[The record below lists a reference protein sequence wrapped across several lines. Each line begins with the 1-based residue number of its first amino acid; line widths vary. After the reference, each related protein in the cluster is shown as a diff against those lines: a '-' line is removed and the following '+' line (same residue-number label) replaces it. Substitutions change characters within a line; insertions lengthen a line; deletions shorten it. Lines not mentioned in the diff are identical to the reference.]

1 MSKKYNV
8 AIMGATGAVGGSFL
22 SILQERKFPVKN
34 LRLLAS
40 DRSKGKRLKFNGKSY
55 PVEVLGYNSF
65 DGIDIVLSSA
75 GAARS
80 LEFLPSAVKAG
91 AVCVDNTSAY
101 RMEKEVPLVVP
112 EVNAHRIKEH
122 KGIIAN
128 PNCSTIQMV
137 VALYPIHKAA
147 GIKRIVVTTYQSVSG
162 AGQKKVQELWDQSKD
177 FLANPSALLYLDKLG
192 IRPEPAEGLRVRPE
206 QCRGTKKK
214 IRPVQFPHQIA
225 FNLIPQIDVFTETG
239 YTKEEIK
246 MVNETKKIMEDSS
259 IEVNATCVRVP
270 VFYAHSESVNI
281 ETEKHIT
288 ADEVRKLLAKA
299 PGVIVV
305 DDPEKRLY
313 PMPIYAEGKDEIFVG
328 RIRQDESIT
337 NGISMWI
344 VSDNIRKGA
353 ALNAVQIAEILIK

>member
-1 MSKKYNV
+1 MKKYNIAV
-8 AIMGATGAVGGSFL
+8 MGATGAVGNCFL
-22 SILQERKFPVKN
+22 NILSERKFPIKD

-40 DRSKGKRLKFNGKSY
+40 ERSKGKKLKFNGRSY
-55 PVEVLGYNSF
+55 PVEVLGHGSF

-75 GAARS
+75 GASRS

-91 AVCVDNTSAY
+91 AVCVDNTSAF
-101 RMEKEVPLVVP
+101 RMERDIPLVVP

-137 VALYPIHKAA
+137 VALYPIHKVA

-177 FLANPSALLYLDKLG
+177 FLA
-192 IRPEPAEGLRVRPE
+192 
-206 QCRGTKKK
+206 KKK
-214 IRPVQFPHQIA
+214 IRPVEFPHQIA
-225 FNLIPQIDVFTETG
+225 FNLIPQIDVFTENG

-281 ETEKHIT
+281 ETERHIT

-305 DDPEKRLY
+305 DDPKNRSY
-313 PMPIYAEGKDEIFVG
+313 PMPVYAEGKDGTFVG
-328 RIRQDESIT
+328 RIRQDESIK
-337 NGISMWI
+337 NGISMWV

-353 ALNAVQIAEILIK
+353 ALNAIQIAEILIK

>member
-8 AIMGATGAVGGSFL
+8 AIMGATGAVGNCFL
-22 SILQERKFPVKN
+22 KILEERRFPVKN

-40 DRSKGKRLKFNGKSY
+40 DRSKGKKLKFNGKLY
-55 PVEVLGYNSF
+55 PVEVLAHDSF
-65 DGIDIVLSSA
+65 DGIEIVLSSA
-75 GAARS
+75 GASRS

-101 RMEKEVPLVVP
+101 RMQNDIPLVVP
-112 EVNAHRIKEH
+112 EVNTHRIKEH

-147 GIKRIVVTTYQSVSG
+147 KIKRIVVTTYQSVSG
-162 AGQKKVQELWDQSKD
+162 AGQKKIQELRDQSKD
-177 FLANPSALLYLDKLG
+177 FLAG
-192 IRPEPAEGLRVRPE
+192 
-206 QCRGTKKK
+206 KK
-214 IRPVQFPHQIA
+214 IKPVEFPHPIA
-225 FNLIPQIDVFTETG
+225 FNLIPQIDVFMDNG

-246 MVNETKKIMEDSS
+246 MVNETRKIMEDES
-259 IEVNATCVRVP
+259 IQVNATCVRVP

-288 ADEVRKLLAKA
+288 AKEARKILSSA
-299 PGVIVV
+299 PGVVV
-305 DDPEKRLY
+305 IDDPENKSY
-313 PMPIYAEGKDEIFVG
+313 PMPIYAEGRDETFVG
-328 RIRQDESIT
+328 RIRQDESVK
-337 NGISMWI
+337 NGISMWV

-353 ALNAVQIAEILIK
+353 ALNAVQIAEILIGRQKKV